1 MSSGTFKLNIKCIN
15 WIRTNIEKGSSIL
28 EFGSGPG
35 SSGLL
40 AEDYD
45 LHSIEENQEYV
56 DNYSNSTYLYS
67 PVIEEAGYWYD
78 IDLVNEFIKEK
89 TFSCILVDGPAATV
103 DAKCPRC
110 GLYDNL
116 KSGKLKLNTECVWIF
131 DDTHRPW
138 DMDLAVN
145 ISKFIGR
152 GLKSFGDYSIVD
164 MQGTV

>member
-1 MSSGTFKLNIKCIN
+1 MIY
-15 WIRTNIEKGSSIL
+15 IL
-28 EFGSGPG
+28 SKK
-35 SSGLL
+35 
-40 AEDYD
+40 
-45 LHSIEENQEYV
+45 NQEYV

-116 KSGKLKLNTECVWIF
+116 KIRKTKTKYGMCLDF
-131 DDTHRPW
+131 
-138 DMDLAVN
+138 
-145 ISKFIGR
+145 
-152 GLKSFGDYSIVD
+152 
-164 MQGTV
+164 